1 MTRAVP
7 FLTREPVQVDGRHM
21 TPARRARIIAR
32 DKHCRHP
39 GCEAVETLEIDHIV
53 ALELGGKD
61 EDWNLQALCY
71 DHHKQ
76 KTAQDVRLIAK
87 AKRLRLTH
95 LGLKPPSKAKIRS
108 PRFRPTRD
116 WSERDA

>member
-1 MTRAVP
+1 MSQINSPIHREEIEIDSRSMTS
-7 FLTREPVQVDGRHM
+7 
-21 TPARRARIIAR
+21 ARRARIIAR
-32 DKHCRHP
+32 DKHCKHP
-39 GCEAVETLEIDHIV
+39 GCEITAALEVDHIV
-53 ALELGGKD
+53 CLGLGGKD
-61 EDWNLQALCY
+61 ADWNLQALCY

-76 KTAQDVRLIAK
+76 KTAQDVRMIAK

-108 PRFRPTRD
+108 RRFQPTRD